1 MSVSGPRQ
9 LVDSVPSLVD
19 VALDYIRTRIA
30 TGEYAPGHRLKERE
44 LSDETGIS
52 RIPIREAIRAL
63 ASEGFVTLVPRR
75 GAIVTELQ
83 PDLLDEIFEV
93 REALEVQ
100 ECVLA
105 ARRATQEE
113 VATMRASVEAAEEAA
128 RVGDAEGINAANARF
143 HEILVDAS
151 HNDTL
156 AQVLRPRKNRL
167 NWILRQN
174 DDVTLVCREHRDIL
188 EAIASGDVERAREVA
203 TSHVR
208 TSKQLALA
216 VLFEDR
222 ELGASG

>member
-1 MSVSGPRQ
+1 MDVSGPRQ
-9 LVDSVPSLVD
+9 LVASVPSLVD

-30 TGEYAPGHRLKERE
+30 TGEYEPGHRLKERE
-44 LSDETGIS
+44 LSEETGIS

-105 ARRATQEE
+105 ARRATRAEI
-113 VATMRASVEAAEEAA
+113 ATLRASVEAAEEAA
-128 RVGDAEGINAANARF
+128 RAGNAEAINAANARF

-156 AQVLRPRKNRL
+156 AQVLRPLKNRL

-174 DDVTLVCREHRDIL
+174 DDVTLVCKEHRDIL
-188 EAIASGDVERAREVA
+188 EAIAAGDVDRAREVA

-222 ELGASG
+222 ELTASG

>member
-1 MSVSGPRQ
+1 MTVSGPRQ

-19 VALDYIRTRIA
+19 VAQDYIRTRIA
-30 TGEYAPGHRLKERE
+30 SGDFPPGHRLKERD

-52 RIPIREAIRAL
+52 RIPIREAIRSL

-75 GAIVTELQ
+75 GAVVTELQ
-83 PDLLDEIFEV
+83 PEILDEIFEV

-100 ECVLA
+100 ECALA
-105 ARRATQEE
+105 AKRASREE
-113 VATMRASVEAAEEAA
+113 IDLMRASVEAAELAA
-128 RVGDAEGINAANARF
+128 RSGDAEAVNAANARF

-156 AQVLRPRKNRL
+156 AGVLRPLKNRL

-174 DDVTLVCREHRDIL
+174 DDVTLVCKEHRDIL
-188 EAIASGDVERAREVA
+188 EAIASGDVDRARAVA
-203 TSHVR
+203 TSHVA

-216 VLFEDR
+216 VLFDNR
-222 ELGASG
+222 QAAANA